1 MLIWIEFRNLHSSA
15 AGTEIQASP
24 AASPT
29 AKPSVTPTSVAPLA
43 DGPHDGLLVASAN
56 GKVTFNLVNR
66 LLRDEALAKCQQDLG
81 SIPADAVCR
90 SYYFPRLEVDPR
102 TLPVAKNSTV
112 GYVIK
117 VDRQGVLFGQL
128 TGADLGKLTT
138 LSKQY
143 QQGRLF
149 SFHTKNGVF
158 LGGSQYPLGCKE
170 VPGLIVDGSAEWM
183 SKCVVQDALR

>member
-1 MLIWIEFRNLHSSA
+1 LNSGICTGRRPVR
-15 AGTEIQASP
+15 EIQASP

-81 SIPADAVCR
+81 PIPADAVCR

-138 LSKQY
+138 LSKPY

-183 SKCVVQDALR
+183 SKCVVQDGLR